1 MPQVFKRGGVR
12 GGLNS
17 LSQRIIG
24 ANTLVQGAVP
34 AILRKTPKHFY
45 KDTLDL
51 IEENAKLA
59 FHKLSAIPGL
69 KPVMPDGAM
78 YMMVG
83 MDQSAF
89 PGNYPHPPLMYL

>member
-1 MPQVFKRGGVR
+1 MFLPQVFKRGGVR

-89 PGNYPHPPLMYL
+89 PGNWRISLL